1 MLFKYCH
8 AFSLSPVPPPAP
20 CSSDADCEYDER
32 CPTEGD
38 DDLEVR
44 RCAKLCDPSPCGR
57 GAVCGVVHRS
67 RKFVCRCPKGR
78 DGDPYVECE

>member
-1 MLFKYCH
+1 MCFP
-8 AFSLSPVPPPAP
+8 SPVPTLAP